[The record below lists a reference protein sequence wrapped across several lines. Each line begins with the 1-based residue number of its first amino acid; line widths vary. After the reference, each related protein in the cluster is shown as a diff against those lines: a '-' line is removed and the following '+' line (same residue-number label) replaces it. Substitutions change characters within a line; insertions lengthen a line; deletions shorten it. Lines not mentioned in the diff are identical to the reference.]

1 MEASIAKAKEQ
12 GYVETLLGRK
22 RFLPDI
28 NSSNSFVRGFAERNA
43 INAPIQGSAAD
54 IIKIAMIRITQR
66 FEQENI
72 QSQMTMQVHDE
83 LNFSVLK
90 SELEIVK
97 RIVIKEMEH
106 AISLRVPLAAD
117 CGVGDNW
124 LEAH

>member
-28 NSSNSFVRGFAERNA
+28 NSSNRFVRGFAERNA

-97 RIVIKEMEH
+97 RIVIEEMEH
-106 AISLRVPLAAD
+106 AISLRVPLVAD